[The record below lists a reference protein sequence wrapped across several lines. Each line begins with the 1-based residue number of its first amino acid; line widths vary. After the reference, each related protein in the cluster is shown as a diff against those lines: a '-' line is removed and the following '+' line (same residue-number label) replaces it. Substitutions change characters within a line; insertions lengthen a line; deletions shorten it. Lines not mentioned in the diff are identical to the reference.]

1 MKNEHTPGPL
11 YFSEG
16 STPHHQGQI
25 SSEASGHTLAVTY
38 NDEGG
43 HNGRLYAAAPDLL
56 KTLAAMVET
65 FNTKEIDPMKAFLS
79 IEQAR
84 AAIEKAT
91 GN

>member
-56 KTLAAMVET
+56 EALEGFIHSVE
-65 FNTKEIDPMKAFLS
+65 NEGAVNGRVCCAV
-79 IEQAR
+79 ENAR